1 MKKTRILQRLSGLIA
16 VALVVALLMSA
27 VMAEPIS
34 EPMTQLK
41 DAFKK
46 TFDVMMNESSPINR
60 ALNSRQLQ
68 QNIEE
73 NDYTFPF
80 SFTVEVPQDETS
92 TMPYTLSGEFSREA
106 EAGKYLLALL
116 VEMQRQE
123 FFSGKLYIDPSEIQ
137 LDVPFLSESV
147 LSLPLTDL
155 MTTLPESEFGKM
167 MGLTPDLV
175 SQFDI
180 KAIIDTVKD
189 IIESYPQSDAWQNLV
204 AGLEVVAGE
213 PITLD
218 LQGRSYDAETLVLT
232 MSADVF
238 YDWLDQTLA
247 FVKAH
252 EGLNDLLK
260 KIQTLASAGSL
271 DAMDMDVDL
280 DDDLSEM
287 YAEIEEGLAE
297 LREEG
302 IFDGDLEIVFALR
315 EDGTIAQMSSSATAI
330 DGPTLSFMFGL
341 LGDVNST
348 DNIVCTF
355 NVAENDDDDDDDVFT
370 FSFSSVTTYD
380 GTKSTTVDNIQ
391 MTVEDEAITV
401 EQILDFDEADYS
413 FSLTQTMSEIGYT
426 EEEATFSATGSFTD
440 VVPGE
445 SYTFSF
451 DMNVTEMD
459 ITVPISVVISVQ
471 PLTDPIARLS
481 EDAKNV
487 LEMTQEE
494 LEALF
499 GMFGVGQYDF
509 VEDSLPDDDDLGLGD
524 DDDAETSATTVG

>member
-1 MKKTRILQRLSGLIA
+1 MWTWTTISQKCTLRL
-16 VALVVALLMSA
+16 
-27 VMAEPIS
+27 
-34 EPMTQLK
+34 
-41 DAFKK
+41 
-46 TFDVMMNESSPINR
+46 R
-60 ALNSRQLQ
+60 
-68 QNIEE
+68 
-73 NDYTFPF
+73 
-80 SFTVEVPQDETS
+80 
-92 TMPYTLSGEFSREA
+92 
-106 EAGKYLLALL
+106 
-116 VEMQRQE
+116 
-123 FFSGKLYIDPSEIQ
+123 
-137 LDVPFLSESV
+137 
-147 LSLPLTDL
+147 
-155 MTTLPESEFGKM
+155 
-167 MGLTPDLV
+167 
-175 SQFDI
+175 
-180 KAIIDTVKD
+180 KAC
-189 IIESYPQSDAWQNLV
+189 
-204 AGLEVVAGE
+204 
-213 PITLD
+213 
-218 LQGRSYDAETLVLT
+218 
-232 MSADVF
+232 
-238 YDWLDQTLA
+238 
-247 FVKAH
+247 
-252 EGLNDLLK
+252 
-260 KIQTLASAGSL
+260 
-271 DAMDMDVDL
+271 
-280 DDDLSEM
+280 
-287 YAEIEEGLAE
+287 E
-297 LREEG
+297 LREEV
-302 IFDGDLEIVFALR
+302 IFDGDIEIVLALR

-499 GMFGVGQYDF
+499 GMLVG
-509 VEDSLPDDDDLGLGD
+509 STILLKTLCR
-524 DDDAETSATTVG
+524 TTMI